1 MLPTFLRSTVRIMG
15 PISFLLAA
23 ALGFAQT
30 EFSAD
35 IVNTT
40 DAGSPVKAHIYFA
53 KDKVRIEPT
62 ESNQR
67 GAGGA
72 VLMDLT
78 AQTAMVIMD
87 QQHMYM
93 EMPAQMASQRA
104 VYNFFRTGDADN
116 ACSDWAQQARNK
128 GGTCHK
134 VGTDTVNGR
143 SAVKYEASNAEGKAG
158 TFWIDP
164 KLRFPI
170 KWQNSNGSTGELRN
184 IREGTQ
190 PANLF
195 EIPAGYQKFDM
206 GGMMKS
212 PK

>member
-1 MLPTFLRSTVRIMG
+1 MRTMIRVMG
-15 PISFLLAA
+15 LVSLLLAA

-35 IVNTT
+35 IVNTS

-62 ESNQR
+62 ASNQR
-67 GAGGA
+67 GPGGA

-78 AQTAMVIMD
+78 TQTSAVIMD

-93 EMPAQMASQRA
+93 EMPAQVASQRVA
-104 VYNFFRTGDADN
+104 YNFFRTGDADN

-134 VGTDTVNGR
+134 VGTEVVNGR
-143 SAVKYEASNAEGKAG
+143 SAVKYEAADAGGKTG

-164 KLRFPI
+164 KLRFPV
-170 KWQNSNGSTGELRN
+170 KWQSTNGSTGELRN
-184 IREGTQ
+184 IQEGTQ

-206 GGMMKS
+206 GGMMKN